1 MLVGAT
7 RPRKSAGVA
16 QPASLELTDHA
27 CEPSAYM
34 FTCLVGMRCGGVL
47 RHTRNRVEH
56 SHA

>member
-27 CEPSAYM
+27 CEPSVRI
-34 FTCLVGMRCGGVL
+34 CLHASWACGGVL